1 MEACMWRSFYFV
13 FYLWGRKNCK
23 KRIVNVR
30 TVKAGRIAKERIVK
44 AGNINERTT
53 SAYPQKMKDVG
64 MEEEKTSAY
73 PQKMK
78 SVGMGKEN

>member
-53 SAYPQKMKDVG
+53 SAYPQKMKDL
-64 MEEEKTSAY
+64 
-73 PQKMK
+73 
-78 SVGMGKEN
+78 GMGKENSVPCP

>member
-44 AGNINERTT
+44 EKIVKAGNINERT
-53 SAYPQKMKDVG
+53 S
-64 MEEEKTSAY
+64 SAY

>member
-44 AGNINERTT
+44 ERIAKERIVKAGNINERT
-53 SAYPQKMKDVG
+53 S
-64 MEEEKTSAY
+64 SAY

-78 SVGMGKEN
+78 SVGM

>member
-13 FYLWGRKNCK
+13 FIYEEE
-23 KRIVNVR
+23 RIANVR

-44 AGNINERTT
+44 AGNINERT
-53 SAYPQKMKDVG
+53 S
-64 MEEEKTSAY
+64 SAY